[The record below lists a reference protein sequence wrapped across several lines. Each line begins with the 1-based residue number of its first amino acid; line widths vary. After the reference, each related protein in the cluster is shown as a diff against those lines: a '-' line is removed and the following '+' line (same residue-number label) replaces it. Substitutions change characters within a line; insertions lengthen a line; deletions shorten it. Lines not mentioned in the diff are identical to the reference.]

1 MSPSSQSSASRTAV
15 LTALS
20 LIVAIVL
27 DLALLAV
34 AVRTLLA

>member
-1 MSPSSQSSASRTAV
+1 MTPSRLAA

-20 LIVAIVL
+20 LVVTTVL

-34 AVRTLLA
+34 AVRTLFAG